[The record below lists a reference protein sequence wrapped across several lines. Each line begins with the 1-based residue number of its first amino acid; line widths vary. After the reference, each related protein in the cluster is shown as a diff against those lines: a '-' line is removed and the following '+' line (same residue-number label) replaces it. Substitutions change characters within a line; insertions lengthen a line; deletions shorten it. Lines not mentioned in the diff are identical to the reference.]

1 MCKGVLPLSFFCPPS
16 NKVSGISDRQ
26 VVTNVARGFDDEA
39 FERAAKLLTG
49 NACVCFFF
57 FKNADN
63 YTDGKTGP
71 RNFDETYCQAVFS
84 PCVNPQCLHREEDAD
99 EQQQQARGRQS
110 RCLLQ

>member
-57 FKNADN
+57 FKMPTIILMA
-63 YTDGKTGP
+63 K
-71 RNFDETYCQAVFS
+71 QALGTLMRHIVRLCS
-84 PCVNPQCLHREEDAD
+84 VHA
-99 EQQQQARGRQS
+99 
-110 RCLLQ
+110 